1 MFSIHIVLF
10 VVMDLRGV
18 SFEVCA
24 IKNNSIINGENTQD
38 GMCS

>member
-18 SFEVCA
+18 SFEVCG
-24 IKNNSIINGENTQD
+24 IKNNSTINGKNMQY